1 MRVSVRSS
9 ILAMAAFGSLAM
21 AAPAAWAGCG
31 GYSGAIAPAS
41 SNEGAIQA
49 GDARLIRVNDAQLI
63 RVDNDQGGRPS
74 IVGLWSIQLTAGGA
88 TVDFGYSAW
97 HNDGTEIMNSG
108 GHPASTGNFC
118 LGAWVQTGPNRYHLN
133 HFALAYDPT
142 RFNSPGDAAHAPG
155 GLVARINLIED
166 VVLAPN
172 GKTFTG
178 TFTQVGFDPV
188 SNAIIPIF
196 GATGQITGQR
206 VNP

>member
-1 MRVSVRSS
+1 MRVSLRSS
-9 ILAMAAFGSLAM
+9 MLAMAAFGGLTL

-31 GYSGAIAPAS
+31 GASFEPAS
-41 SNEGAIQA
+41 YSEGPVQV
-49 GDARLIRVNDAQLI
+49 GDPRFI

-74 IVGLWSIQLTAGGA
+74 VVGLWSIQLTAGGS

-97 HNDGTEIMNSG
+97 HSDGTEIMNSG

-118 LGAWVQTGPNRYHLN
+118 LGAWSQTGPNRYHLN

-142 RFNSPGDAAHAPG
+142 KWNSPGDATHAPG
-155 GLVARINLIED
+155 GLIARINLIED

-172 GKTFTG
+172 GKSFTG
-178 TFTQVGFDPV
+178 TFTQVGYDPI
-188 SNAIIPIF
+188 SNAVIPPF